1 MTVQAVQSRPT
12 PATSSGRAAAWASA
26 SGTAARAAAH
36 HWPASCSAQAGC
48 GWNVSSG
55 ATPKPRQAPAASNRA
70 ARTLWVPTSRP
81 RNSGEA
87 VLMAAEKVKED
98 RAPGSALSGWTR
110 VYGRSHQVTSWI
122 ANV

>member
-12 PATSSGRAAAWASA
+12 PATSSGLAPARASA

-36 HWPASCSAQAGC
+36 HWLASCSAQAGC
-48 GWNVSSG
+48 GWVVSSG

-81 RNSGEA
+81 RKSGEA
-87 VLMAAEKVKED
+87 AFMARDLFVVLPLATLA
-98 RAPGSALSGWTR
+98 RR
-110 VYGRSHQVTSWI
+110 RIRS
-122 ANV
+122 